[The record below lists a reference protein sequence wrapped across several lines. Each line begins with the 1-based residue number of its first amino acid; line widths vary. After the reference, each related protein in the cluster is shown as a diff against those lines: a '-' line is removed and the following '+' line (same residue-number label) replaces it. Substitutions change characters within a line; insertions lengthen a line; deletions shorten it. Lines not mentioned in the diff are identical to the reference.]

1 MPILNFPQYD
11 FRVQTISDKPQIFDE
26 LRKKYVALTPEEWVR
41 QHLVQFLILERGFP
55 RGLMQI
61 EATLKVYTASRRCD
75 VVAFDREMQPKLIAE
90 CKAPDVPI
98 NEETFVQIATYNSV
112 LHAPYLL
119 VSNGMDHFCC
129 QLFDDG
135 NLQFLND
142 LPNYTELK

>member
-41 QHLVQFLILERGFP
+41 QHLVQFLIRERDFP

-75 VVAFDREMQPKLIAE
+75 VVAFNREMQPKLIAE